1 MFILNFKVEKLI
13 NVGVIYLNEKGSIID
28 NLSIFDVIISFR
40 LIIFINLK
48 IYQK

>member
-28 NLSIFDVIISFR
+28 NLSNLMLLFLLGLSF
-40 LIIFINLK
+40 L
-48 IYQK
+48 